1 MDEIRIDKM
10 QDENFW
16 TMNLH
21 AKNLTLIGI
30 LTGLWFLGFA
40 IYLLVRQFGKNKT
53 T

>member
-21 AKNLTLIGI
+21 AKNLTSIGI